1 MSLPQI
7 FNRQFLIPAVAAAL
21 IFAAFWFGVFFR
33 GFDQVLF
40 APALLLVYLAAFLLL
55 LPGLRTGWRFPAAPV
70 AGFLFFFWFWMGLSL
85 IWSDVPYVSIIFAM
99 TIGSLPLLFFPVL
112 QHPDTGRV
120 IGMIWS
126 AMIIAVAAL
135 SFWAVFQFLFLSDI
149 ASNRIHH
156 PMLNTNNLAVIL
168 SMGFF
173 FLLLRFCKQ
182 EKIAQLVSGV
192 LLVLVF
198 TAIMATQSRGG
209 SLGLLVGISLF
220 MLLCWPL
227 IRARWMSFSIL
238 FPVIG
243 LIAAFM
249 LLYFSTQGGG
259 EVRLIG
265 GGGAAASNEN
275 RYFLWLSA
283 WQMLKDHAFSGP
295 GLGVFY
301 LVFPRYRHPEDLSDG
316 YFLHVDPVQFGIE
329 MSIVATILFYGFC
342 IAVLVRMI
350 RAVGATAPDDTRRL
364 MLVIPFCGLLSLMIN
379 THVNFD
385 LYMLPALL
393 FGAVL
398 LSAWYRGTE
407 MVLGEGRVYLDF
419 RQKAHL
425 IFLLPALFLLFI
437 AGPVW
442 VARAGIAVQ
451 DAANAATA
459 LQKNDLDGARAATE
473 HALRYGPD
481 SFYRIYYLDA
491 LWRGRILQARFY
503 ALDAAQRQDLFDAAM
518 GSIALSMKHNPYNVQ
533 ALSHKALL
541 YYIAYP
547 RLDSRGI
554 DHAIATLEEALAID
568 PISFDARM
576 GLARMLELQGNIPKA
591 ISVLEDGNYWAVT
604 RKFAPPAYLQMLA
617 GLKLKSGNR
626 FGAAEL
632 NGLIQERIANTNARI
647 DEQGG
652 VDRWIKGQI
661 ERLLNR

>member
-7 FNRQFLIPAVAAAL
+7 FNRQFLVPAVAAVL

-33 GFDQVLF
+33 GFDQILF

-55 LPGLRTGWRFPAAPV
+55 LPGLRTGWRFPVAPV
-70 AGFLFFFWFWMGLSL
+70 TVFLFLFWLWMGLSL
-85 IWSDVPYVSIIFAM
+85 FWSDVPYISIIFAM
-99 TIGSLPLLFFPVL
+99 TIGCLPLLFFAIL
-112 QHPDTGRV
+112 QHPDTDRV
-120 IGMIWS
+120 IGMIWT
-126 AMIIAVAAL
+126 AVIVAIAVL
-135 SFWAVFQFLFLSDI
+135 GLWAVFQFVFLSDV

-173 FLLLRFCKQ
+173 FLLLRFCQQ
-182 EKIAQLVSGV
+182 ETVAQTISGV

-198 TAIMATQSRGG
+198 IAIMATQSRGG
-209 SLGLLVGISLF
+209 SLGLLVGLSLF
-220 MLLCWPL
+220 MLLCWSV

-243 LIAAFM
+243 LVAAFM

-301 LVFPRYRHPEDLSDG
+301 LVFPLYRHPEDLSDG
-316 YFLHVDPVQFGIE
+316 YFLHVDPIQFGIE
-329 MSIVATILFYGFC
+329 MSVVATVLFYAFS

-350 RAVGATAPDDTRRL
+350 RAVGMTAPGDMQRL
-364 MLVIPFCGLLSLMIN
+364 MVVIPFCGLLSLMIN

-393 FGAVL
+393 FGAIL

-407 MVLGEGRVYLDF
+407 RVLGESRLHLDF
-419 RQKAHL
+419 RHKAHL
-425 IFLLPALFLLFI
+425 VFLLPALIFLFI

-442 VARAGIAVQ
+442 IVRAGIAVQ
-451 DAANAATA
+451 DAANAAIA
-459 LQKNDLDGARAATE
+459 LQKNDLDGASKATA

-481 SFYRIYYLDA
+481 NFYRTYYLDA
-491 LWRGRILQARFY
+491 LWRGQILQNRFY
-503 ALDAAQRQDLFDAAM
+503 ALDAAQRQDLYDKAM
-518 GSIALSMKHNPYNVQ
+518 ESIALSMKHNPYNVQ

-547 RLDSRGI
+547 RLDPRGI

-576 GLARMLELQGNIPKA
+576 GLARMHELQGNIPKA
-591 ISVLEDGNYWAVT
+591 ISILEDGNYWAVT
-604 RKFAPPAYLQMLA
+604 RKYAPPAYLQMLA
-617 GLKLKSGNR
+617 NLKMKSGNR
-626 FGAAEL
+626 FGAAEM
-632 NGLIQERIANTNARI
+632 NSLIRERVANTNARI
-647 DEQGG
+647 DEQSG

-661 ERLLNR
+661 DRLLNR